1 MLTALARVVEGGGRA
16 ARPLSPTPTQAESQP
31 GSSCPDKSV
40 SDTCFCH
47 RTDRR
52 AMVFKSSFYVSSRGA
67 RAYRGDY
74 ASHANDPQQSQGNAY
89 QRNWI
94 P

>member
-1 MLTALARVVEGGGRA
+1 
-16 ARPLSPTPTQAESQP
+16 
-31 GSSCPDKSV
+31 
-40 SDTCFCH
+40 
-47 RTDRR
+47 
-52 AMVFKSSFYVSSRGA
+52 MVFKSSFYVSSRGA